1 MNFTHLITNYQSPI
15 TNYQFKMKIEENGIK
30 VGDVEWFYRQANPAN
45 ANDRPPVILLHGLP
59 AQSYTWEA
67 IMPELAD
74 RGFTAI
80 APDWLGHGRSAK
92 PDKRDFAYTPEAY
105 LQGLADFLQA
115 LNIDRCSLVVQG
127 FLGSVGIQY
136 ALRNPDRID
145 RLAILNTPISTQAKL
160 PWKMQQMTFPFVGD
174 MMTQDPLLVDR
185 MLEGGS
191 KFVISDADLDVYRR
205 PFLKSSDSGR
215 SLLMTLRNLNL
226 PSAMTEIETGLPQ
239 WKQPMLIVWG
249 VKDPWLNIEPAQ
261 TLANQSNTIELVKL
275 EDAAH
280 YPQEH
285 WPNDISE
292 SLLTFLRR
300 Q

>member
-1 MNFTHLITNYQSPI
+1 
-15 TNYQFKMKIEENGIK
+15 MKIEEDGIK
-30 VGDVEWFYRQANPAN
+30 VGNVEWFYRHANPIN
-45 ANDRPPVILLHGLP
+45 ASDRLPVVLLHGIP
-59 AQSYTWEA
+59 AQSYTWGA
-67 IMPELAD
+67 IVPELASQ
-74 RGFTAI
+74 GFRAI

-92 PDKRDFAYTPEAY
+92 PDKRDFAYTPDAY
-105 LQGLADFLQA
+105 LQAFADFLQA
-115 LNIDRCSLVVQG
+115 LDIDRCSLVVQG

-136 ALRNPDRID
+136 ALRNPDRVD

-160 PWKMQQMTFPFVGD
+160 PWKMQQMSLPFIGD

-185 MLEGGS
+185 TLESGS
-191 KFVISDADLDVYRR
+191 KFVVSDADLDVYRR

-215 SLLMTLRNLNL
+215 SLLMTLRHLNL

-239 WKQPMLIVWG
+239 WKNPLLIVWG
-249 VKDPWLNIEPAQ
+249 VNDPWLDIEPAQ
-261 TLANQSNTIELVKL
+261 TLANQSNTVELVKL
-275 EDAAH
+275 PEAAH

-285 WPNDISE
+285 WSNEISE